1 MKKSVLNKFCEFEK
15 KGGVFPLLPASF
27 KYIGTYVSISAIVGL
42 LLVYYLGDELRDFY
56 KEVCMHFVLIG
67 LFLLVLSRDKNEDE
81 RTNQL
86 RYRAFAFAFVLG
98 TGMLLILP
106 FIHMLL
112 HGFYQDI
119 LEWEY
124 QSFFFIM
131 ASYLFYYLMYF
142 NIFKKQL

>member
-1 MKKSVLNKFCEFEK
+1 MKNSVLNKFCEFEK
-15 KGGVFPLLPASF
+15 KGGVFPLLPTSF
-27 KYIGTYVSISAIVGL
+27 KWIGVGISISAIIGML
-42 LLVYYLGDELRDFY
+42 IVYYQGDELRLFY
-56 KEVCMHFVLIG
+56 KDLCMHLVLIG
-67 LFLLVLSRDKNEDE
+67 LFILALSRDKHEDE

-106 FIHMLL
+106 FINIILNS
-112 HGFYQDI
+112 FYKDI

-131 ASYLFYYLMYF
+131 SSYLFYYLMYF